1 MSRRACKRVSFNPN
15 PEATD
20 EPIFPKHDGLSSSHH
35 SRRRVVLFGIL
46 SFGLRS
52 SPAAR
57 KLIHRIGARFTKTL
71 RFISF
76 RRNATDRKT
85 SSFLLPS
92 SSSSSSSTIYMKR
105 SKSVSETESH
115 RAEAIEDCIEF
126 LNSSFSLSRSN
137 SVSTWSSWFDPVW
150 ICVRSN
156 RAHTF
161 SFFFS
166 FVVMLENWALYR
178 SVLNFVIFNS
188 EKFIRSWLEIVI
200 LDLLFNIHCKPY
212 QGF

>member
-1 MSRRACKRVSFNPN
+1 LVFSQPLSLSLFLLALSLSLSSPQFQTTKNMSRRACKRVSFNPN

-35 SRRRVVLFGIL
+35 SRRRVVLVGIL

-57 KLIHRIGARFTKTL
+57 KLIQRIGARFAKTL

-76 RRNATDRKT
+76 RRNTTDRRKT

-92 SSSSSSSTIYMKR
+92 SSSSSSSSAIYMKR
-105 SKSVSETESH
+105 SKSVNETESH

-126 LNSSFSLSRSN
+126 LNSSFPLSRSN
-137 SVSTWSSWFDPVW
+137 SVSTWSS
-150 ICVRSN
+150 S
-156 RAHTF
+156 
-161 SFFFS
+161 
-166 FVVMLENWALYR
+166 
-178 SVLNFVIFNS
+178 
-188 EKFIRSWLEIVI
+188 
-200 LDLLFNIHCKPY
+200 
-212 QGF
+212 

>member
-20 EPIFPKHDGLSSSHH
+20 EPIFPKHEGLNSSHH
-35 SRRRVVLFGIL
+35 SRRKVVLVGIL

-57 KLIHRIGARFTKTL
+57 KLIQRIGARVAKTW

-76 RRNATDRKT
+76 RRNTTDKKT

-92 SSSSSSSTIYMKR
+92 SDSSSSSSSTIYMKR
-105 SKSVSETESH
+105 SKSVNETESH

-137 SVSTWSSWFDPVW
+137 SVSTWSS
-150 ICVRSN
+150 
-156 RAHTF
+156 
-161 SFFFS
+161 
-166 FVVMLENWALYR
+166 
-178 SVLNFVIFNS
+178 
-188 EKFIRSWLEIVI
+188 
-200 LDLLFNIHCKPY
+200 
-212 QGF
+212 

>member
-1 MSRRACKRVSFNPN
+1 MLLFSICYLVFSQPLSLSLFLLALSLSLSSPQFQTTKNMSRRACKRVSFNPN

-35 SRRRVVLFGIL
+35 SRRRVVLVGIL

-57 KLIHRIGARFTKTL
+57 KLIQRIGARFAKTL

-76 RRNATDRKT
+76 RRNTTDRRKT

-92 SSSSSSSTIYMKR
+92 SSSSSSSSAIYMKR
-105 SKSVSETESH
+105 SKSVNETESH

-126 LNSSFSLSRSN
+126 LNSSFPLSRSN
-137 SVSTWSSWFDPVW
+137 SVSTWSS
-150 ICVRSN
+150 S
-156 RAHTF
+156 
-161 SFFFS
+161 
-166 FVVMLENWALYR
+166 
-178 SVLNFVIFNS
+178 
-188 EKFIRSWLEIVI
+188 
-200 LDLLFNIHCKPY
+200 
-212 QGF
+212 